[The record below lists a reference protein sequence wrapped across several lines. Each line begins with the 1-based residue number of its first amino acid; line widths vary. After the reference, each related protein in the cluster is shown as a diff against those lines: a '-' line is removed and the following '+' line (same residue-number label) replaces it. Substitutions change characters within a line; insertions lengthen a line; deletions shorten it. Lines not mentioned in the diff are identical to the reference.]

1 MARNTVSNRYF
12 ILGLL
17 NHRSMSGYDI
27 RSLLEGFSWLLGSPS
42 YGSLY
47 PMLHTLLEEGL
58 VSVDV
63 ISGQNTLSRKLYSIT
78 EAGREAL
85 QEQFQQPMPD
95 VSLKAFVMRLM
106 LAHNFSR
113 TKLKAYLD
121 QRRSQVAGQSKALEP
136 VFTDADEEQ
145 AARDLAFDYGMKM
158 AEAELAWLE
167 SKLEQ
172 LSQ

>member
-1 MARNTVSNRYF
+1 
-12 ILGLL
+12 
-17 NHRSMSGYDI
+17 MSGYDI
-27 RSLLEGFSWLLGSPS
+27 RSLLENFSWLLGSPS

-63 ISGQNTLSRKLYSIT
+63 TSGQNTLSRKIYSIT
-78 EAGREAL
+78 EAGRDAL
-85 QEQFQQPMPD
+85 QEQLQQPMPD

-113 TKLKAYLD
+113 AKLKAYLD
-121 QRRSQVAGQSKALEP
+121 QRRSQVAGQSRALEP
-136 VFTDADEEQ
+136 VFTDASDEQ
-145 AARDLAFDYGMKM
+145 AARNLAFDYGIKM

-167 SKLEQ
+167 SKLEL